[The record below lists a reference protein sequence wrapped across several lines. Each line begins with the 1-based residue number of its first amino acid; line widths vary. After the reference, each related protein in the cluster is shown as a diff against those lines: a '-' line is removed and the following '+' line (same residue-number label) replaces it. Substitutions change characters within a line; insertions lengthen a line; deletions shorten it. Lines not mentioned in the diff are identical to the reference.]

1 MSTQQPRG
9 FEVITQGDSRERLPT
24 YRRTGTCMMRRSS
37 WGSPECAPRHFLKGV
52 GALLAGCAA
61 LLSVV
66 SLPAEAN
73 AQEIQ
78 LTGPLAGAPAV
89 RQLRLHRAGRFEV
102 SLGSSFTLLDQ
113 YLRTAMPGGTLTYH
127 FTDWLG
133 IGVFGGYGFQY
144 STGLAD
150 ELQGVVTGYNC
161 NTRPWTQACQLTGVN
176 LTRGSLI
183 NDQFAH
189 MTWMVAPQVVAVP
202 FRGKL
207 SLFSALFV
215 DADVDFFAGAAFVG
229 LKERAEC
236 GHDDNGNAI
245 QACNDYTNPNS
256 PPFSLASR
264 VAIAPTFGL
273 GLNFYPASQD
283 TNFFGIGFEFR
294 AFPFAWNTSGF
305 DNHGGGSNGSFP
317 DNNVNA
323 ADREFHFNTM
333 ATIQLKFAFPVSIK
347 SSQ

>member
-1 MSTQQPRG
+1 MSTQQARG
-9 FEVITQGDSRERLPT
+9 FEVIIQGDSRERLPT
-24 YRRTGTCMMRRSS
+24 YRRTGTCMMRRFVKSVS
-37 WGSPECAPRHFLKGV
+37 AV
-52 GALLAGCAA
+52 LAGCAA
-61 LLSVV
+61 FASFASVATV
-66 SLPAEAN
+66 ASTAN

-113 YLRTAMPGGTLTYH
+113 YLRTAMPGATLTYH

-133 IGVFGGYGFQY
+133 VGVFGGYGFQY
-144 STGLAD
+144 TTGLTD

-161 NTRPWTQACQLTGVN
+161 ATRPWTQACQLTAVN
-176 LTRGSLI
+176 LTHGSLV

-207 SLFSALFV
+207 SLFSALFL
-215 DADVDFFAGAAFVG
+215 DADVDVFAGAAFVG
-229 LKERAEC
+229 LKERADC
-236 GHDDNGNAI
+236 GVDTNNKALPLS
-245 QACNDYTNPNS
+245 CNDPAS
-256 PPFSLASR
+256 FALASR

-283 TNFFGIGFEFR
+283 TNFFGVGFEFR

-305 DNHGGGSNGSFP
+305 DNHGGGTNGSFP
-317 DNNVNA
+317 DNSVNA
-323 ADREFHFNTM
+323 NDREFHFNTM
-333 ATIQLKFAFPVSIK
+333 ATIQLKFAFPVGIK
-347 SSQ
+347 TSQ